1 MYMEAAIDYSHTF
14 AKKHDVTGL
23 FVYTMRNYLEGNA
36 GDLQSSLPFRNMG
49 LAGRLTYAYDN
60 RYLFEANFGY
70 NGSERFAKKIAGDS
84 SRQSVQ
90 VILFRMRTSTKTVA

>member
-1 MYMEAAIDYSHTF
+1 
-14 AKKHDVTGL
+14 
-23 FVYTMRNYLEGNA
+23 MRNYLEGNA

-70 NGSERFAKKIAGDS
+70 NGSERLLKKIAGDS
-84 SRQSVQ
+84 SPQSVQ